1 MPSILRILYVFEIP
15 LFSQIVF
22 AYEKRYCIFD
32 ILLPSFNHL
41 HSATTE
47 VGNERM
53 FYHPSRHLVYCG
65 GLHLITIYNPQI
77 EMFARFKMKSSF
89 HKTKRII

>member
-53 FYHPSRHLVYCG
+53 FYHPRRHLVYCG
-65 GLHLITIYNPQI
+65 GLHLLTENGSG
-77 EMFARFKMKSSF
+77 FR
-89 HKTKRII
+89 RV